1 MTTNDFDPQEPYVD
15 EKGFEYRNFAAY
27 LAGERLQNGRNRKIE
42 GFWDWTNSGSGG
54 TNNQDYYDEW
64 IWSFYVY
71 YNEDGDP
78 LAHTSIQGQE
88 QSAPGWLEKRL
99 ERVPKAAA
107 RRFRAAAE
115 RRFRA
120 GAERRRA
127 NLVAQTAR
135 PAGRDGGPC
144 PQPAQAAA
152 IHPADEPQVP
162 RGVGA

>member
-64 IWSFYVY
+64 IWNFYVY

-78 LAHTSIQGQE
+78 LAHTSIQSQE

-99 ERVPKAAA
+99 ERVPK
-107 RRFRAAAE
+107 AAE

-127 NLVAQTAR
+127 NLVAQTAC
-135 PAGRDGGPC
+135 PPSGDGGPGAV
-144 PQPAQAAA
+144 QTETAAV
-152 IHPADEPQVP
+152 HPADEPEVP